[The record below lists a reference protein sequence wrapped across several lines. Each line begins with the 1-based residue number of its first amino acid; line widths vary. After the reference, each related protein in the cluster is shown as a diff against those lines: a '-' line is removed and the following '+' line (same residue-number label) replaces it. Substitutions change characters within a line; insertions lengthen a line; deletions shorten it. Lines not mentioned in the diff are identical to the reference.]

1 MAEIVNLRQMRK
13 RQQRADKERQA
24 AANRTKYGRTKAE
37 KQREAAETGH
47 GQVSTHPAKRIPQS
61 AFGLNCPVLGLERDA
76 ISTLTAFLCVEP
88 DGPRLFRAF
97 RLPLVLL
104 DADAGSP
111 SASHHA

>member
-47 GQVSTHPAKRIPQS
+47 GRRHLDQAKLTPDKQS
-61 AFGLNCPVLGLERDA
+61 
-76 ISTLTAFLCVEP
+76 
-88 DGPRLFRAF
+88 
-97 RLPLVLL
+97 
-104 DADAGSP
+104 
-111 SASHHA
+111 